1 MYDLYSNKVQEPVDK
16 LRGQLSQQVLVHA
29 SEARPLDVLIQVHA
43 QELKHDDV
51 VAAEVEAV
59 EHLDD
64 AILVRIFA
72 KDTVEESSLDT
83 GIVRVLLPVLADLD
97 SDDAPAVL
105 HVNAADDLAERTRVD
120 DLFDEVTV
128 ADLLAD
134 VRVVEAVPIRN
145 LAHTLYADTSNC
157 VDGLVGGELGHLE
170 GRQLTLV
177 LLQGLHRREAL

>member
-1 MYDLYSNKVQEPVDK
+1 MVVGKAEDDLWAPIEATLDIDEARFELGASGSKINYFDRRVAIIREKNVFRLQIAVYDLYSNKVQEPVDK

-72 KDTVEESSLDT
+72 KDTV
-83 GIVRVLLPVLADLD
+83 
-97 SDDAPAVL
+97 
-105 HVNAADDLAERTRVD
+105 
-120 DLFDEVTV
+120 
-128 ADLLAD
+128 
-134 VRVVEAVPIRN
+134 
-145 LAHTLYADTSNC
+145 
-157 VDGLVGGELGHLE
+157 
-170 GRQLTLV
+170 
-177 LLQGLHRREAL
+177 